1 MFFVNLRGADS
12 NIFPVWIF
20 RRQLVTNIQMF
31 VNVVSDPIGLSGD
44 DVTIS
49 SGAIEVSDRV
59 LEDGT
64 DLLRPRVQDDTTSTE
79 YPGIVKSKGCRLSKI
94 NLANKFN
101 VSEGSVTRP
110 KRMSLLVH

>member
-1 MFFVNLRGADS
+1 
-12 NIFPVWIF
+12 
-20 RRQLVTNIQMF
+20 MF
-31 VNVVSDPIGLSGD
+31 VYVVSDPIGLSGD
-44 DVTIS
+44 DVAIS

-79 YPGIVKSKGCRLSKI
+79 YPGIVKSKGRRLSKT
-94 NLANKFN
+94 NPANKFN
-101 VSEGSVTRP
+101 VSEGSVTRS